1 MILWREKARAFAV
14 HFLVTLLFAASA
26 AALVFLIWFPAPFHQ
41 MLGGTRLFEI
51 LVMCDLGLGPLSSFI
66 VYSSRKTR
74 RALVFDYTVIGIIQL
89 GAFLYGLHA
98 VANTRPA
105 FIVSV
110 GDRIEVV
117 SAAEIDDA
125 DLAQGAEG
133 YRTLPLW
140 GPRLIGIN
148 EPQDLKERDKVLWSS
163 LEGKDYPVLP
173 VYYAAYEQ
181 TLPQIRQRALPVS
194 ELEKRHPEAKALVS
208 DAVAQLQTPVEKLL
222 WLPVKHRDGF
232 WTVLLDRETGRP
244 VSWLPVDPY

>member
-1 MILWREKARAFAV
+1 
-14 HFLVTLLFAASA
+14 
-26 AALVFLIWFPAPFHQ
+26 VFLIWFPAPFHQ

-117 SAAEIDDA
+117 AAGEIDDA
-125 DLAQGAEG
+125 DLAQGADG
-133 YRTLPLW
+133 YRQRPLW
-140 GPRLIGIN
+140 GPRLIGVR
-148 EPQDLKERDKVLWSS
+148 EPQDPKERDKVMWSS
-163 LEGKDYPVLP
+163 LGGKDYPVLP
-173 VYYAAYEQ
+173 AYYAPYEQ
-181 TLPQIRQRALPVS
+181 TVPEIKRRSLPVS
-194 ELEKRHPEAKALVS
+194 ELERRHPEAKPLVA
-208 DAVAQLQTPVEKLL
+208 DAVAELQTPVEQLT
-222 WLPVKHRDGF
+222 WLPVKHGSGF

-244 VSWLPVDPY
+244 VNWLPVDPY

>member
-1 MILWREKARAFAV
+1 VTVWREKARAFAI
-14 HFLVTLLFAASA
+14 HFLITLLFSATA
-26 AALVFLIWFPAPFHQ
+26 AALVFLVWFPDPFHQ

-125 DLAQGAEG
+125 DLAHGAAG

-140 GPRLIGIN
+140 GPRLVGIQ

-163 LEGKDYPVLP
+163 LAGKDYPVLP
-173 VYYAAYEQ
+173 AYYAPYEQ
-181 TLPQIRQRALPVS
+181 TMPEIKRRALPVS

-208 DAVAQLQTPVEKLL
+208 SAVAQLQTPVEKLA
-222 WLPVKHRDGF
+222 WLPVKHRNGF
-232 WTVLLDRETGRP
+232 WTVLLDRETGSP

>member
-1 MILWREKARAFAV
+1 VIIWREKARAFAV
-14 HFLVTLLFAASA
+14 HFLVTLLFSASA
-26 AALVFLIWFPAPFHQ
+26 AALVFLIWFPDPLQ
-41 MLGGTRLFEI
+41 KMLGGTRLFEI

-74 RALVFDYTVIGIIQL
+74 RALVFDYTVIGVIQL

-98 VANTRPA
+98 VALTRPA

-133 YRTLPLW
+133 YRRLPLW
-140 GPRLIGIN
+140 GPRLIGIR
-148 EPQDLKERDKVLWSS
+148 EPQDPKERDKVMWSS
-163 LEGKDYPVLP
+163 LGGKDYPVLP
-173 VYYAAYEQ
+173 AYFAPYEQ
-181 TLPQIRQRALPVS
+181 TLPQIRERSLPIS
-194 ELEKRHPEAKALVS
+194 ELEKRHPEAKPLVS
-208 DAVAQLQTPVEKLL
+208 DAVAQLQTAVEKLV

-244 VSWLPVDPY
+244 VIWLPVDPY

>member
-1 MILWREKARAFAV
+1 VIIWREKARAFAV
-14 HFLVTLLFAASA
+14 HFLVTLLFSATA
-26 AALVFLIWFPAPFHQ
+26 AALVFLIWFPDPLQ
-41 MLGGTRLFEI
+41 NMLGGTRLFEI

-98 VANTRPA
+98 VALTRPA

-117 SAAEIDDA
+117 SAAEIEDA

-133 YRTLPLW
+133 YRRLPLW
-140 GPRLIGIN
+140 GPRLIGIK
-148 EPQDLKERDKVLWSS
+148 EPQDLKERDKVMWAS
-163 LEGKDYPVLP
+163 LAGKDYPVLP
-173 VYYAAYEQ
+173 AYYAPYEQ
-181 TLPQIRQRALPVS
+181 TLPQIRERALPVS
-194 ELEKRHPEAKALVS
+194 ELEKRHPEARPLVS
-208 DAVAQLQTPVEKLL
+208 NAIVRLQTPVEKLV
-222 WLPVKHRDGF
+222 WLPVKHPNGF
-232 WTVLLDRETGRP
+232 WTVLLDRETGSP